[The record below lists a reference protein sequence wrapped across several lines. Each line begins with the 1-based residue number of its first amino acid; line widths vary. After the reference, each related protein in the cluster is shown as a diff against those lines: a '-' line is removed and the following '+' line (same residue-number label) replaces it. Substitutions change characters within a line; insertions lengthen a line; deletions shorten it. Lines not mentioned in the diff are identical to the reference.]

1 MFGMFPFM
9 FNNSPMN
16 NNNNNNF
23 NYGSILSGL
32 LNDDF
37 INGMVDNFYLVIL

>member
-16 NNNNNNF
+16 NNNNNF
-23 NYGSILSGL
+23 NYGSIGPRSIFWTHFYENF
-32 LNDDF
+32 LN
-37 INGMVDNFYLVIL
+37 